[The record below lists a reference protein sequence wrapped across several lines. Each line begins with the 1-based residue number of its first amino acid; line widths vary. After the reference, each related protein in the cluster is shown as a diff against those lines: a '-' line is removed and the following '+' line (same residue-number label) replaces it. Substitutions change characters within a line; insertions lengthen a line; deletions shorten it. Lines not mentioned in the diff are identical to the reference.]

1 MTNLDRFRRE
11 RSAEWD
17 ELGGLVRDARQR
29 PQRLGAAGV
38 RRLGATYRAA
48 AADLALARQRWPGD
62 PTTVGL
68 EELVGRARHLVYA
81 SERRRDSVR
90 DFFATGYWRLVRE
103 RTRMVMLCWA
113 LMLVPAALMAVW
125 ATTDPPAAAG
135 LLPGDYQAVGD
146 HAGGD
151 LGLPVGAQAALAG
164 QILTNNI
171 QVSFLAFAAGI
182 AAGVG
187 TAVVLA
193 YNGVII
199 GGVAGLAVAAGR
211 PGPFV
216 ELVAPHGVLE
226 LSVIT
231 VAGMAGMTIGWALVE
246 PGRRARRVAVPL
258 AARTGAAIV
267 LGTAPWFVVA
277 GLVEGFVT
285 PTGLGPGPA
294 VVFGVTLGALYW
306 GLVVWRGRPEAGL
319 PQRRARALAR
329 R

>member
-17 ELGGLVRDARQR
+17 ELGGLVQDARRR
-29 PQRLGAAGV
+29 PHRLGPAGV

-48 AADLALARQRWPGD
+48 AADLALARRRWPGD
-62 PTTVGL
+62 PTTVRL
-68 EELVGRARHLVYA
+68 EELVARARHLVYA
-81 SERRRDSVR
+81 SERRQISVR
-90 DFFATGYWRLVRE
+90 DFFLNGYWRLVRE
-103 RTRMVMLCWA
+103 RAAMVMLCWA
-113 LMLVPAALMAVW
+113 LMLVPAVLVAVW
-125 ATTDPPAAAG
+125 ATADPPAAAG
-135 LLPGDYQAVGD
+135 LLPGNYQSVGQN
-146 HAGGD
+146 AGGD

-187 TAVVLA
+187 TAIVLI

-199 GGVAGLAVAAGR
+199 GGVAGLATAAGN

-231 VAGMAGMTIGWALVE
+231 VAGMAGMTIGWALVD
-246 PGRRARRVAVPL
+246 PGRRPRGVAVVAAARR
-258 AARTGAAIV
+258 GGEIV
-267 LGTAPWFVVA
+267 LGTAPWFVIA

-285 PTGLGPGPA
+285 PTGLGTVPA
-294 VVFGVTLGALYW
+294 VAFGTTLGAVYW
-306 GLVVWRGRPEAGL
+306 GLVIWRGRPD
-319 PQRRARALAR
+319 QMRARALAR

>member
-1 MTNLDRFRRE
+1 VTNLDRFRRE
-11 RSAEWD
+11 RSAEWE
-17 ELGGLVRDARQR
+17 ELGGLVQHARRR
-29 PQRLGAAGV
+29 PQRLGPAGV

-48 AADLALARQRWPGD
+48 AADLALARRRWPGD
-62 PTTVGL
+62 PTTLRL

-81 SERRRDSVR
+81 SERRQISVR
-90 DFFATGYWRLVRE
+90 EFFATGYWRLVRE
-103 RTRMVMLCWA
+103 RAGMVVLCWG
-113 LMLVPAALMAVW
+113 LMLVPAALVAVW
-125 ATTDPPAAAG
+125 AATDPPAAAG
-135 LLPGDYQAVGD
+135 LLPGDYQAVGQN
-146 HAGGD
+146 AGGD

-164 QILTNNI
+164 EILTNNI

-187 TAVVLA
+187 TAVVLI

-199 GGVAGLAVAAGR
+199 GGVAGLASAAGR

-246 PGRRARRVAVPL
+246 PGRRSRRVAVTT
-258 AARTGAAIV
+258 AARHGAEIV

-285 PTGLGPGPA
+285 PTGLGAAPA
-294 VVFGVTLGALYW
+294 VAFGTTLGAVYW
-306 GLVVWRGRPEAGL
+306 ALVIWRGRPERPAL
-319 PQRRARALAR
+319 ERRR
-329 R
+329 

>member
-1 MTNLDRFRRE
+1 
-11 RSAEWD
+11 
-17 ELGGLVRDARQR
+17 
-29 PQRLGAAGV
+29 
-38 RRLGATYRAA
+38 

-62 PTTVGL
+62 PTTAGL

-81 SERRRDSVR
+81 SERRRESAP
-90 DFFATGYWRLVRE
+90 DFFSTGYWRLVRE
-103 RTRMVMLCWA
+103 RTGMVVLCWA
-113 LMLVPAALMAVW
+113 LMLVPAVLMGVW
-125 ATTDPPAAAG
+125 AATDPPAASE
-135 LLPGDYQAVGD
+135 LLPGDYRSVGNQ
-146 HAGGD
+146 AGGD
-151 LGLPVGAQAALAG
+151 LGLPIGTQAALAG

-199 GGVAGLAVAAGR
+199 GGVAGLAAAGGSS
-211 PGPFV
+211 GPLV

-231 VAGMAGMTIGWALVE
+231 VAGMAGMTIGWALVD
-246 PGRRARRVAVPL
+246 PGRRSRRDAVPL
-258 AARTGAAIV
+258 AARQGAAIV

-277 GLVEGFVT
+277 GMVEGFVT

-294 VVFGVTLGALYW
+294 VAFGATLGAVYW
-306 GLVVWRGRPEAGL
+306 GLVIWRGRPEKQSGL
-319 PQRRARALAR
+319 R
-329 R
+329 

>member
-1 MTNLDRFRRE
+1 MTNLDRFRAE
-11 RSAEWD
+11 RSAEWE
-17 ELGGLVRDARQR
+17 ELGGLVRDARRR
-29 PQRLGAAGV
+29 PHRLAPAAV

-62 PTTVGL
+62 PTTIRL

-81 SERRRDSVR
+81 SERRRASVLE
-90 DFFATGYWRLVRE
+90 FFLTGYWRLVRE
-103 RTRMVMLCWA
+103 RTAMVMLCWG
-113 LMLVPAALMAVW
+113 LLLVPAALMVVW
-125 ATTDPPAAAG
+125 ASADPPAAAS
-135 LLPGDYQAVGD
+135 LLPAEYQAVGEN
-146 HAGGD
+146 AGGD

-164 QILTNNI
+164 EILTNNI
-171 QVSFLAFAAGI
+171 QVSFLAFAAGV

-187 TAVVLA
+187 TAVVLIF
-193 YNGVII
+193 NGVIL
-199 GGVAGLAVAAGR
+199 GGVAGLATAAGR

-231 VAGMAGMTIGWALVE
+231 VAGMAGMTIGWALVD
-246 PGRRARRVAVPL
+246 PGRRPRRQAVPEAARR
-258 AARTGAAIV
+258 GAEIV

-294 VVFGVTLGALYW
+294 VAFGGALGALYW
-306 GLVVWRGRPEAGL
+306 GLVIWRGRPEQ
-319 PQRRARALAR
+319 PRQRRARALAR